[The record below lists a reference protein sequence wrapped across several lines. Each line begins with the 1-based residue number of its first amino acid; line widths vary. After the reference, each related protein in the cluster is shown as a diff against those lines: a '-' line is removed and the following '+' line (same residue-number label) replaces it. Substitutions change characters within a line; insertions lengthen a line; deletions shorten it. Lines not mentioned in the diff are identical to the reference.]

1 MMFVLIRQNQT
12 LMTRTIII
20 VISLFLLGC
29 SDDKQQPVQLVDKK
43 VKIEFFTEKD
53 FSDSK
58 YDNHFVKFWAG
69 ALVMT
74 YDPYE
79 EEYFLSE
86 ETDWIAFKDIPNKAQ
101 ALVFEGVSQGID
113 VEEQLVQMG
122 YSYVI
127 KIGDHTESLSKGF
140 SMQKRELEKKVEVK
154 F

>member
-1 MMFVLIRQNQT
+1 MLRNLF
-12 LMTRTIII
+12 I
-20 VISLFLLGC
+20 VSLFFLLGC
-29 SDDKQQPVQLVDKK
+29 SDDGQQPVQLVDKK
-43 VKIEFFTEKD
+43 VRIEFFTEKD

-86 ETDWIAFKDIPNKAQ
+86 ETEWIAFKDIPHKAN
-101 ALVFEGVSQGID
+101 AFVFEGLSGGID
-113 VEEQLVQMG
+113 VEKQLVQMG

-127 KIGDHTESLSKGF
+127 KIDDHTESLSKSF

>member
-1 MMFVLIRQNQT
+1 MIRN
-12 LMTRTIII
+12 LFI
-20 VISLFLLGC
+20 VIALFLLGC
-29 SDDKQQPVQLVDKK
+29 SDNGQPPVQLVDKK
-43 VKIEFFTEKD
+43 VRIEFFTEKD

-79 EEYFLSE
+79 EEYFLNE
-86 ETDWIAFKDIPNKAQ
+86 ETDWIAFKDIPNKAN

-113 VEEQLVQMG
+113 VEKQLVQMG

>member
-12 LMTRTIII
+12 LMTRTICII
-20 VISLFLLGC
+20 ISLFFLGC

-43 VKIEFFTEKD
+43 VRIEFFTEKD
-53 FSDSK
+53 FSAST
-58 YDNHFVKFWAG
+58 YENHFVKFSAA

-74 YDPYE
+74 YDPYK

-101 ALVFEGVSQGID
+101 VLVFEGVSQGID
-113 VEEQLVQMG
+113 VEKQLVQMG

-140 SMQKRELEKKVEVK
+140 SMQKRELEKTVEVK

>member
-1 MMFVLIRQNQT
+1 MMFVLIRQNET
-12 LMTRTIII
+12 LMTRTIFI

-29 SDDKQQPVQLVDKK
+29 ADDKQQPVQLVDKK
-43 VKIEFFTEKD
+43 VSIEFFTEKD

-58 YDNHFVKFWAG
+58 YENHFVKFWAG

-79 EEYFLSE
+79 EAYFLSE
-86 ETDWIAFKDIPNKAQ
+86 ETDWIAFKDIPDKAN

-113 VEEQLVQMG
+113 VEKQLVQMG
-122 YSYVI
+122 YSYLI
-127 KIGDHTESLSKGF
+127 KIGNHTESLSKSF
-140 SMQKRELEKKVEVK
+140 TMQKHELEKTLEIK

>member
-12 LMTRTIII
+12 LMTRTICI
-20 VISLFLLGC
+20 VISLFFLGC

-43 VKIEFFTEKD
+43 VRIEFFTEKD
-53 FSDSK
+53 FSAST
-58 YDNHFVKFWAG
+58 YENHFVKFSAA

-74 YDPYE
+74 YDPYK

-86 ETDWIAFKDIPNKAQ
+86 ETDWIAFKDIPDKTNAF
-101 ALVFEGVSQGID
+101 VFEGLSGGID
-113 VEEQLVQMG
+113 VEKQLVQMG

-127 KIGDHTESLSKGF
+127 KIGDHTEFLSKSF
-140 SMQKRELEKKVEVK
+140 ALNKRELEKKVEVK